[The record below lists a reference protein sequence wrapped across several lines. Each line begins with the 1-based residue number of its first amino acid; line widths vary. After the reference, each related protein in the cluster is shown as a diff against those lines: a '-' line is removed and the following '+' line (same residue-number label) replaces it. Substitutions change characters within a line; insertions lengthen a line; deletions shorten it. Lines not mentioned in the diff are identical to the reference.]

1 MYKWGNTK
9 FTFFDLVT
17 YTIGFGAYAM
27 TKKKRP
33 QMAHMHPA
41 EEALARKMDSII
53 DGAAESVDEMELE
66 EREAKASK
74 IVEDVR
80 ARASRAS
87 RKERA

>member
-1 MYKWGNTK
+1 
-9 FTFFDLVT
+9 
-17 YTIGFGAYAM
+17 M
-27 TKKKRP
+27 TKKKGP
-33 QMAHMHPA
+33 QMAHTHPA

-53 DGAAESVDEMELE
+53 DSAAESVDEMELE
-66 EREAKASK
+66 RREAKANK